1 MGDFR
6 EALLMVQTIQGSYHG
21 KGLRFGI
28 VLSRFNEFIAGRLL
42 EGALDALRRH
52 EVADD
57 DITVVRVPGSWEIPL
72 AAKRLAES
80 GRHDAVLCLGVL
92 IRGQTPH
99 FDYIAAE
106 AAKGVAHASME
117 TGVPLLFGIVT
128 AENLEQAIDRAGAK
142 SGNKGFDAALA
153 GLEMANLLRQMPGA
167 AG

>member
-1 MGDFR
+1 
-6 EALLMVQTIQGSYHG
+6 MVKTIQGSYQG

-52 EVADD
+52 EVEET

-72 AAKRLAES
+72 AAKVLAES
-80 GRHDAVLCLGVL
+80 GNHDAVLCLGVL

-153 GLEMANLLRQMPGA
+153 GLEMANLLRQLPGTDR
-167 AG
+167 